1 MVPDDAAKSASE
13 ATGAERGRAEDAAR
27 HEESQL
33 VSRLSIV
40 VLLEWMGGGVI
51 LPLLP
56 LYLRQQGISP
66 AYVGVTMA
74 AFYFG
79 ALCLQY
85 PAGRLVDRIG
95 RRPILIA
102 GLFCYAGATL
112 AFLVWT
118 SAIGFIVLR
127 FVQGAAGGAVEVASL
142 ALISSAVPIERRG
155 RATSR
160 IYQAQYIGIF
170 VGPVV
175 GALIGVAHMRLLFAL
190 TATLCVAASVPVVTS
205 AVIRRHDVVGGTS
218 REPLVRIVANRALI
232 GSMVLGVT
240 LGIITGIYEAC
251 WTLLMQAHGATQL
264 QIGLS
269 WAVFSLPYIF
279 LVRTS
284 GWLADHVDRRVL
296 AIGGIS
302 LSFVMFLSWSHI
314 ANPNVMIAFNVVE
327 SVAFSLIVPA
337 TQSLLTQGRAPVEL
351 GRIQGAYATA
361 TTAAIAVAASIGGVL
376 FTIGP
381 GVPFTAS
388 APLVA
393 AAAIAAGVIWR
404 KVPGRVAHGATTPT

>member
-1 MVPDDAAKSASE
+1 VP
-13 ATGAERGRAEDAAR
+13 EDAANPAEGVSGGEQSTVELALR
-27 HEESQL
+27 REEDQL
-33 VSRLSIV
+33 VSRLSVV

-56 LYLRQQGISP
+56 LYLRQRGISP
-66 AYVGVTMA
+66 SYVGVTMA

-102 GLFCYAGATL
+102 GLCCYALATL

-118 SAIGFIVLR
+118 SAVGFIVLR
-127 FVQGAAGGAVEVASL
+127 FLQGAAGGAVEVASL
-142 ALISSAVPIERRG
+142 ALISSAIPIERRG

-170 VGPVV
+170 AGPVI

-190 TATLCVAASVPVVTS
+190 TAGLCVAASIPVVTS
-205 AVIRRHDVVGGTS
+205 SVIRHHDVVGGAQ
-218 REPLVRIVANRALI
+218 REPLVRVVANRALV
-232 GSMVLGVT
+232 GAMVLGIT
-240 LGIITGIYEAC
+240 LGVITGIYEAC

-284 GWLADHVDRRVL
+284 GWLADHADRRVL

-314 ANPNVMIAFNVVE
+314 GNPNLMIAFNVVE

-351 GRIQGAYATA
+351 GRIQGIYATA
-361 TTAAIAVAASIGGVL
+361 STAAIALAAAIGGVL

-388 APLVA
+388 APVVA
-393 AAAIAAGVIWR
+393 AAAIAAGIIWR
-404 KVPGRVAHGATTPT
+404 KVPGRVERDPRPGP